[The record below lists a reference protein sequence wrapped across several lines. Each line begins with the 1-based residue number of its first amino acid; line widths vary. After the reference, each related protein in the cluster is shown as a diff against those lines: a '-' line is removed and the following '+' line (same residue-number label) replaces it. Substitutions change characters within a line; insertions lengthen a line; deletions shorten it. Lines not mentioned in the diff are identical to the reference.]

1 MKLSSMIG
9 NIPISRKFSRAS
21 ADSVTT
27 SIVTQN
33 SPHVS
38 TWRMRR
44 IRVCYHSN
52 FKAIMCIRI
61 FLTKPGHCFF
71 LEVASFFFAL
81 TLGLVIVAY

>member
-1 MKLSSMIG
+1 MVG

-21 ADSVTT
+21 VDSVTT

-33 SPHVS
+33 ALHVS

-52 FKAIMCIRI
+52 FKAIMCVRI
-61 FLTKPGHCFF
+61 FLTKPGHFF

-81 TLGLVIVAY
+81 TLGLVIVVY